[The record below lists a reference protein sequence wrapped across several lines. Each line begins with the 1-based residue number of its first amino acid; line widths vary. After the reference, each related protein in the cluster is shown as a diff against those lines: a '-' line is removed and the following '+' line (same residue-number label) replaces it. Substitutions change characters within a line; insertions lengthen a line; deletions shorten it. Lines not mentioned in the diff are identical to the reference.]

1 MTNGN
6 SSDISAIQSPGFLA
20 PFHFASNG
28 QSQGIFLQSFVQHS
42 AQLHTIPRFSSSAEK
57 RHRDVTIVHVQEA
70 CSYNCS
76 FSFGP
81 ATIRSPDHQFGREAA
96 LCQPFCVDVP
106 TIVRSAS
113 AVPAADIVGIPN
125 AEVIAPMPHCH
136 GTFVHFASELRC
148 HRAALT
154 APSRVRGALER
165 VYKKRA

>member
-1 MTNGN
+1 MVTPLIHLQFNPQV
-6 SSDISAIQSPGFLA
+6 SQL
-20 PFHFASNG
+20 PFILHSNG

-42 AQLHTIPRFSSSAEK
+42 ALLHSIPRFSSSAEK

-81 ATIRSPDHQFGREAA
+81 ATIRSPDHQSGREAA

-113 AVPAADIVGIPN
+113 AVPAADIVGIPYAEVIAPPY
-125 AEVIAPMPHCH
+125 AEVIAPMLGIPTLPWDIRSFC
-136 GTFVHFASELRC
+136 
-148 HRAALT
+148 
-154 APSRVRGALER
+154 ER
-165 VYKKRA
+165 T

>member
-6 SSDISAIQSPGFLA
+6 SFGISAIQSPGCST
-20 PFHFASNG
+20 PFHFAF
-28 QSQGIFLQSFVQHS
+28 QWPIARHFPTIILQHS
-42 AQLHTIPRFSSSAEK
+42 AQLHSIPRFSSSAEK

-113 AVPAADIVGIPN
+113 AVPAADIVGPKSSRQCH
-125 AEVIAPMPHCH
+125 HCH

-165 VYKKRA
+165 VYMYKKRA